1 MHNAFYFDSLVW
13 DWPIAIYLL
22 LVGISAGMVSLS
34 ILIKYYVPA
43 EYNGG
48 NNIIKSTA
56 IVAPLAVIIGLLI
69 LIFHLTRP
77 LTFWYLMVF
86 YSPTSIM
93 SLGVMLFQVYFVVI
107 ALWIINLYREPLLR
121 LIESKIR
128 RPALTALA
136 QKVTGAIAGKAGLI
150 EKTLLVLAVLLG
162 CYTGFLLS
170 ALKSFPLLNNPVL
183 PVLFLASGTTSG
195 IAVAMLANAISRSA
209 SGNTATMHFIH
220 KIENPVIYAE
230 VFLLFAFFIGLILGG
245 GQKTVAAHTALT
257 GFWGGVFWIGII
269 GLGIAVPLI
278 ASFMRKNR
286 EPGRGSLA
294 AMAAL
299 SLLGVFLLRM
309 FVLYAGQMTVA

>member
-1 MHNAFYFDSLVW
+1 MLNAFHFDTLVW

-34 ILIKYYVPA
+34 ILIKYYAPA

-48 NNIIKSTA
+48 NNVIKSTA

-136 QKVTGAIAGKAGLI
+136 QKSPA
-150 EKTLLVLAVLLG
+150 
-162 CYTGFLLS
+162 
-170 ALKSFPLLNNPVL
+170 
-183 PVLFLASGTTSG
+183 
-195 IAVAMLANAISRSA
+195 
-209 SGNTATMHFIH
+209 
-220 KIENPVIYAE
+220 
-230 VFLLFAFFIGLILGG
+230 
-245 GQKTVAAHTALT
+245 
-257 GFWGGVFWIGII
+257 
-269 GLGIAVPLI
+269 
-278 ASFMRKNR
+278 
-286 EPGRGSLA
+286 
-294 AMAAL
+294 
-299 SLLGVFLLRM
+299 
-309 FVLYAGQMTVA
+309 